1 VSKRAWLV
9 FAAIQTTGS
18 ILASYGTVHSES
30 AFVRVSWLVG
40 FLLLLPGNIPAMAVG
55 QTLLHVRSAYIFF
68 PIAIACNVILWLTCS
83 AVWRI
88 VRRGSQGT
96 SYTYSISFA
105 AVGLVFAILNTVHFL
120 RPPTCWDCFFP
131 YGVPFTLYHDGGYAG
146 GNGFVWGGLAADV
159 GCVVLAALLVGC
171 AWERIARARAS
182 A

>member
-1 VSKRAWLV
+1 MSKRAWLV

-120 RPPTCWDCFFP
+120 RPLRVGTASFLTECLSRSIMMA
-131 YGVPFTLYHDGGYAG
+131 VTLAETALSGEDSQQM
-146 GNGFVWGGLAADV
+146 WAAS
-159 GCVVLAALLVGC
+159 CSPHSLLVALGK
-171 AWERIARARAS
+171 E
-182 A
+182 